1 MTDAERHAPRI
12 PAPRV
17 RRAMLALAM
26 PLVGLLYIAQG
37 IYYARV
43 LVPSGDM
50 TVYLVAGS
58 LAVRGELNLF
68 DDRLPGHR
76 APLPEGVDTEAAHA
90 FDHVGEIGLVAALET
105 VGHVGPH
112 DGPGHVGDRPRGEG
126 LVLELAQVLAGG
138 PSLLAAR
145 WLNVALGLLTLLLT
159 AALARRLAGDAAA
172 LLAGLFLAT
181 QGVVVAYYS
190 YEGYVALAAL
200 SFIATLFVLLGG
212 DSPHRRLLGTA
223 LNGLF
228 FFVRSN
234 LWPAVPFL
242 LAYALWRARS
252 RAERALLA
260 ALVVLPP
267 LFFFAWDPRHLKL
280 LAYVPVL
287 RRLVAPLGYVS
298 VLALEGR
305 ETMPLVAQLWEMA
318 RLVRRYEFWV
328 LATVVLLLIVVWRL
342 AMGRSVPWVL
352 GNQKFVMLWG
362 LLIYMVTTQVL
373 IYSWNGYWNWKW
385 MGLYFLPFSPLV
397 PLLLGVGFGELL
409 REASVRSRSRK
420 LLSGLLVLLLLPPI
434 FVVRNPGLPAGET
447 LTRDPFSAANRAAAH
462 LRRVVPQEAK
472 VFFFG
477 WIVGYYLSGLPPTY
491 LQQAYGNWHLT
502 GVSHL
507 GGVPVDDFTLR
518 KSGFVPLSDLAQWLS
533 VIDSAYLDAH
543 RDQFPVAIRTMETLL
558 DRHFERVETVSDYT
572 PAATYDVYRRKSRA
586 GG

>member
-76 APLPEGVDTEAAHA
+76 APLPFYVL
-90 FDHVGEIGLVAALET
+90 GLT
-105 VGHVGPH
+105 
-112 DGPGHVGDRPRGEG
+112 
-126 LVLELAQVLAGG
+126 QVLAGG

-533 VIDSAYLDAH
+533 ADADYAVIDSAYLDAH